1 MALYGLTYKVAPFGS
16 HKDSGCA
23 VIGIFQIEVSGL
35 LIYLTYKAA
44 PFGLTKIVSGLLM
57 KILIVSFRWQY
68 GLTYKA
74 VPFGLT
80 NIVSGL

>member
-1 MALYGLTYKVAPFGS
+1 M
-16 HKDSGCA
+16 
-23 VIGIFQIEVSGL
+23 SGL
-35 LIYLTYKAA
+35 LIYLTYKAT
-44 PFGLTKIVSGLLM
+44 PFGLTKIVIGLLM
-57 KILIVSFRWQY
+57 KILVVSFRWQY

>member
-1 MALYGLTYKVAPFGS
+1 MTYNTAPFES

-23 VIGIFQIEVSGL
+23 VIGIIQIDVSAL
-35 LIYLTYKAA
+35 IIYLTYKAT

-57 KILIVSFRWQY
+57 KILVVSFRWHY

>member
-1 MALYGLTYKVAPFGS
+1 MTYKAAPFGS
-16 HKDSGCA
+16 DKDSGCA
-23 VIGIFQIEVSGL
+23 VIGIIQIEVSGLLL
-35 LIYLTYKAA
+35 LIYLTYKAT

-57 KILIVSFRWQY
+57 KILIVSFRWQH

>member
-57 KILIVSFRWQY
+57 KILVVSFRWHY